1 MVGELQIDLRS
12 AAGDERLGP
21 EAENTIDNLDPEHH
35 AHPASNERDCEPDS
49 LCVDRAPDQP
59 ERRSRAGTLLDAL
72 VGE

>member
-35 AHPASNERDCEPDS
+35 ARPASNERDCE
-49 LCVDRAPDQP
+49 DRAPDQP